1 MVKYIR
7 ASFIFLRVEKEGFET
22 NVTFQ
27 SFDAEVN
34 IPTVKVLPLQS
45 HFYLPT
51 SGTST
56 KICKMS
62 FLSTVIYLKVQESL
76 RVFQKYQR
84 NKWKYFLDG
93 MVCILL
99 TIVLLI
105 NMAWALVQWLWE
117 ETHFLKA
124 VGSNPSTVCWM
135 VIFHID
141 LL

>member
-84 NKWKYFLDG
+84 NK
-93 MVCILL
+93 
-99 TIVLLI
+99 
-105 NMAWALVQWLWE
+105 
-117 ETHFLKA
+117 
-124 VGSNPSTVCWM
+124 
-135 VIFHID
+135 
-141 LL
+141 